1 MKILKSLSV
10 FIVAVLLLAAGVLLP
25 DLLVRNKLNQSFDD
39 PEYIDAGNLSP
50 YGEFYASK
58 QKITK
63 MLGHYKMLRRDTTT
77 YELVIYSDGDT
88 IDKFRTG
95 YYEMI
100 KFIKYWNNQL
110 YTDIEEEGVREEW
123 IASASDGFVF
133 GSIDFTNEFNGE
145 HGEVVF
151 DLETGIPAYIRYYIP
166 YTNSI
171 RIETLWQ
178 RFVDTYAEFTQM
190 EFTNSAVQSGAVVEE
205 APAFAYDHSLLAR
218 NYDSSVLLI
227 GDVDYEDGFILQFSL
242 E

>member
-10 FIVAVLLLAAGVLLP
+10 FIVAVLLMAAGVLLP

-39 PEYIDAGNLSP
+39 PEYIDADNLSP

-58 QKITK
+58 QKVTK
-63 MLGHYKMLRRDTTT
+63 MLGHYKMLRRDTTA
-77 YELVIYSDGDT
+77 YELVTYCDGDT

-133 GSIDFTNEFNGE
+133 GSIGFANEFNGE
-145 HGEVVF
+145 YGEVVF
-151 DLETGIPAYIRYYIP
+151 DLETGIPAYIRYNIP

-205 APAFAYDHSLLAR
+205 APAIAYDHSLLAR

-227 GDVDYEDGFILQFSL
+227 GDVEYEDGFILQFSL